1 MDICSSP
8 TQPVKNSLQDL
19 VCCRNIQACV
29 IRLDVCCFD
38 GTVVNHKSVS
48 LRTITSED
56 GGAIEREIKRLC
68 KAKAGVSQEAN
79 LSMSTPQCLKG
90 KQGNT
95 YAAGA

>member
-1 MDICSSP
+1 MCS
-8 TQPVKNSLQDL
+8 
-19 VCCRNIQACV
+19 
-29 IRLDVCCFD
+29 FD
-38 GTVVNHKSVS
+38 GTVLNNQSIS

-79 LSMSTPQCLKG
+79 LSMSTPQYLKG
-90 KQGNT
+90 EQGNT